1 MATNIKYL
9 DLTGL
14 GKYNLKIQGWVN
26 DKIDAK
32 IAANNTDKQ
41 GEIDKG
47 VSAFNAWVKF
57 LEGSEGTTLN
67 MNQITTKLSD
77 ITGEI
82 AGLKSSKADKATTL
96 AGYNIGDAYTKTETD
111 GKITTEIGKVKT
123 TVTTNGSLVS
133 LTPAGT
139 GVNMTISVDE
149 SGLTAALAGKANKA
163 TTLAGY
169 NIGDAY
175 TKTEVNTELDKKADK
190 ATTLAGYKIG
200 DAYTKTEIDNTV
212 SGINKNIGDILNAI
226 EGGTHFIGVK
236 TELPGTAN
244 NGDIVIVGNKEYIYD
259 SANTGNK
266 WIELG
271 DTTEEGT
278 RISAIEKVLGNDTTT
293 TIATRIT
300 NAINDLDVEGN
311 STTPTTGYDVKAIS
325 QISQTDGKISVD
337 AYVNIGSITEAEIQG
352 LNWA

>member
-14 GKYNLKIQGWVN
+14 GKYNVKIQGWVL

-32 IAANNTDKQ
+32 IAANNTAKHE
-41 GEIDKG
+41 EINKG
-47 VSAFNAWVKF
+47 VSAYNAWVKF
-57 LEGSEGTTLN
+57 LEGAEGSTLN
-67 MNQITTKLSD
+67 MNQISTKLSD
-77 ITGEI
+77 ITGDI
-82 AGLKSSKADKATTL
+82 AGLENSKADKATTL
-96 AGYNIGDAYTKTETD
+96 AGYGITDAYTTSQAD
-111 GKITTEIGKVKT
+111 GKIATEIGKVKT
-123 TVTTNGSLVS
+123 TVSKDGTLVS
-133 LTPAGT
+133 LTTAGT
-139 GVNMTISVDE
+139 GANMTISVDE
-149 SGLTAALAGKANKA
+149 SALNTALDGKANKA

-175 TKTEVNTELDKKADK
+175 TKTEVNTELDKKANK
-190 ATTLAGYKIG
+190 ATTLSGYGIT
-200 DAYTKTEIDNTV
+200 DAYTKTEVDNTV
-212 SGINKNIGDILNAI
+212 SGINKNIEDILNAI

-244 NGDIVIVGNKEYIYD
+244 NSDIVIVGNKEYIYD

-271 DTTEEGT
+271 DTTEEGN

-300 NAINDLDVEGN
+300 NAINALVVEGN
-311 STTPTTGYDVKAIS
+311 DTTPTTDYDVKAIS

-337 AYVNIGSITEAEIQG
+337 AYVNIGSITEAEING